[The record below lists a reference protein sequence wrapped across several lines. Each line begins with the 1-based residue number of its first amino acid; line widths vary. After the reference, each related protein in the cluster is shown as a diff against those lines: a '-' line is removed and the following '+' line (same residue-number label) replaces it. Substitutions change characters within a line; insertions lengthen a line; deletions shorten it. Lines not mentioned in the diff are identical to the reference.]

1 MRKRLLLPY
10 QIAFLLVLPMAMLA
24 VTLGGWSSV
33 GLYFGLLF
41 VTILFGALS
50 YGLAR
55 LTKKRLL
62 GDLIG
67 YLFLGGSVLMFVFV
81 QVFGTVDPT
90 GWADLGLVVT
100 AMMAFFIGMM
110 SRGWMLLLEWWFARK
125 LQKKTSAE

>member
-1 MRKRLLLPY
+1 MRKRLFLPY
-10 QIAFLLVLPMAMLA
+10 QIAFLLGLPLALLA
-24 VTLGGWSSV
+24 VTLGGWHSV

-41 VTILFGALS
+41 VTIFLGALS

-67 YLFLGGSVLMFVFV
+67 YLFLGGSLLMFVIV
-81 QVFGTVDPT
+81 QVFGTADPT

-100 AMMAFFIGMM
+100 AMMAFLIGMM
-110 SRGWMLLLEWWFARK
+110 SRGWMLLLEWRLARK
-125 LQKKTSAE
+125 TKQTTSAE